1 MPSKKYRSHNLNYNL
16 NTNIP
21 PININIFSNQYINN
35 TNIEENMSNFLRN
48 ILPTLPKNRVDYQ
61 SKKSSNFLLT
71 FHGGVDEVS
80 EFTIPKNFYII
91 SLEKGGIMRF
101 SFIINYL
108 FLRIGLLNNLS
119 KDFFTNIGNELLH
132 IEKKLLKNKN
142 VNIEHKKFKVYKP
155 GSKFCN
161 YKIST
166 E

>member
-1 MPSKKYRSHNLNYNL
+1 
-16 NTNIP
+16 
-21 PININIFSNQYINN
+21 
-35 TNIEENMSNFLRN
+35 
-48 ILPTLPKNRVDYQ
+48 
-61 SKKSSNFLLT
+61 
-71 FHGGVDEVS
+71 
-80 EFTIPKNFYII
+80 
-91 SLEKGGIMRF
+91 MRF

-142 VNIEHKKFKVYKP
+142 VNIEDKKFKVYKP